1 MVSAMPGYWTFT
13 ATARPSL
20 VIARCTWPI
29 DAAAIG
35 SGSHCAKT
43 CSGGRPSSSVI
54 IPAASSGLIGGTL
67 SCRRLSVLRTA
78 GLSPSSM
85 KLAIWP
91 SFISTP
97 FISPSVSVTSSAVC
111 RARSCRSSWRV
122 SPAAANSFGALAA

>member
-1 MVSAMPGYWTFT
+1 MVSAMPGYCTLT

-29 DAAAIG
+29 EAAAIG

-43 CSGGRPSSSVI
+43 CSGGRPSSAVI
-54 IPAASSGLIGGTL
+54 IPAASSWLIGGTL
-67 SCRRLSVLRTA
+67 SWRRLSVLRTA
-78 GLSPSSM
+78 GFSPSSM

-97 FISPSVSVTSSAVC
+97 FISPSVSAVC
-111 RARSCRSSWRV
+111 RARSWRSSWRV